1 MAHALTHITP
11 AVSTLNRDK
20 ARLTTALAAM
30 NRLGV
35 VATKVINADR
45 TGLATNLALLRP
57 ALTKLA
63 EAGKA
68 IPDSLPLL
76 VSFPFPITTLFKA
89 VKGDYMNLFETLDI
103 SVSSI
108 RRDFLGQLQKVGQPD
123 GRHRAAGAQPV
134 HRAAGQVGPDIVFVA
149 LLELAAG
156 GC

>member
-1 MAHALTHITP
+1 
-11 AVSTLNRDK
+11 
-20 ARLTTALAAM
+20 M
-30 NRLGV
+30 NRLGI

-45 TGLATNLALLRP
+45 GGLATNLALLRP
-57 ALTKLA
+57 TLTKLA

-68 IPDSLPLL
+68 IPASLPLL

-108 RRDFLGQLQKVGQPD
+108 RRDFLGQLQKVGSSSGDTVLQAHNPFTAPL
-123 GRHRAAGAQPV
+123 GKSAPTSCASLAQ
-134 HRAAGQVGPDIVFVA
+134 
-149 LLELAAG
+149 LTAG